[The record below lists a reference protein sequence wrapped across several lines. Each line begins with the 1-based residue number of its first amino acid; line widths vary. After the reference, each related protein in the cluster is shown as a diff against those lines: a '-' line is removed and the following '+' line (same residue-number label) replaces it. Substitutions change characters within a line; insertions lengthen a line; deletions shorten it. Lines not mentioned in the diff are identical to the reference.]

1 MNRALAQ
8 QTATTLTR
16 SVRRWDRRRRLAL
29 LAVWLPRGLMLG
41 LGIGLILALMSRQ
54 KPWLLPEEV
63 LAVTGAISAGLVL
76 AVLGVVWAWPRPVAH
91 SARYFDR
98 RFDLKERVSTALELA
113 EGRIAV
119 PGPLA
124 ELQLADAAATAG
136 RVRARARL
144 PLRVNG
150 REIAALVVLAVGL
163 ALLLRDNPQ
172 AARLRAERALES
184 ALATQ
189 VATLEEALE
198 AIERD
203 PTLTPAER
211 ETLTRPLEE
220 ARDILQ
226 QPNVSQEEAV
236 AALAEASQSLGEMAD
251 GVPPQEATAYQ
262 QAARPLSDSA
272 QTADLAE
279 AMARP
284 NLGETAD
291 ALDDLADDLAAED
304 LDEQQQQNLAERLEE
319 AANALEEQNP
329 ALAGKLREA
338 AEALRNGDLEGAQES
353 LREAGDL
360 LHDQQEQSQRSPLA
374 EAARNAQQGAAASQR
389 EMAQAGHDQPT
400 PEQEAGFSAEIEAEQ
415 GAGAPNDSA
424 QPPPGAEAAQPAASG
439 EMPSGE
445 QVGAGAGDAE
455 GEGQEMAAP
464 SSLGGEPEASS
475 GQQFEGQSEATGSA
489 ESAGESA
496 LGAGAGEGGAG
507 ADTTEGIPGEGPS
520 AQTPGQVPAGGLQEY
535 TPENAPSTIGGP
547 VGDMLDVGGQAE
559 GAASP
564 PAQGGEFGPN
574 PAGESALTYTG
585 VLGAFRNVVSNA
597 LESGRIPLD
606 QRDVIHDYFSSLQR

>member
-1 MNRALAQ
+1 MNRAVAQ

-29 LAVWLPRGLMLG
+29 LVVWLPRGLMLG
-41 LGIGLILALMSRQ
+41 LGIGVVLALVSRQ
-54 KPWLLPEEV
+54 RAWLLPEEV
-63 LAVTGAISAGLVL
+63 LTITGAISAGLAL
-76 AVLGVVWAWPRPVAH
+76 AGLAVVWAWPRSVAH

-113 EGRIAV
+113 AGRIAV

-144 PLRVNG
+144 PLRVNW
-150 REIAALVVLAVGL
+150 REIAALALLVLLL

-172 AARLRAERALES
+172 AGRLRAERELES
-184 ALATQ
+184 AIAAQ
-189 VATLEEALE
+189 VAALE
-198 AIERD
+198 DAIQTIERD
-203 PTLTPAER
+203 PALTQAEQDA
-211 ETLTRPLEE
+211 LTRPLEE
-220 ARDILQ
+220 ARDILE
-226 QPNVSQEEAV
+226 QPGVSQEEAV

-251 GVPPQEATAYQ
+251 SMTPQDEAPYQ
-262 QAARPLSDSA
+262 QAARPLADSA
-272 QTADLAE
+272 QTADVADALAK
-279 AMARP
+279 P
-284 NLGETAD
+284 DLGETAD
-291 ALDDLADDLAAED
+291 ALDDLADDLAAES
-304 LDEQQQQNLAERLEE
+304 LDEQEQQNLAERLEQ
-319 AANALEEQNP
+319 AADAVEEQNP
-329 ALAGKLREA
+329 VLAGKLRETA
-338 AEALRNGDLEGAQES
+338 DALRSGDLEGAQES

-360 LHDQQEQSQRSPLA
+360 LRDQQEQFEKSPLA
-374 EAARNAQQGAAASQR
+374 DAARTAEQQTAASQH
-389 EMAQAGHDQPT
+389 EMARAGHDQPV
-400 PEQEAGFSAEIEAEQ
+400 PEQDATFSAEIEAEQ
-415 GAGAPNDSA
+415 GAGAPSDSSS
-424 QPPPGAEAAQPAASG
+424 PPGAEAAQPDASG
-439 EMPSGE
+439 GAPSGDETGTGAGDGEGEAQDMPAPSGE
-445 QVGAGAGDAE
+445 
-455 GEGQEMAAP
+455 
-464 SSLGGEPEASS
+464 GGESEASS
-475 GQQFEGQSEATGSA
+475 GQESAAQGQVTGSA
-489 ESAGESA
+489 ESAGENA

-507 ADTTEGIPGEGPS
+507 ADTTEGVPGEGPG

-559 GAASP
+559 NGESP
-564 PAQGGEFGPN
+564 PTQGGEFGPN

>member
-29 LAVWLPRGLMLG
+29 LVVWLPRGVMLG
-41 LGIGLILALMSRQ
+41 LGIGVILALVSRQ
-54 KPWLLPEEV
+54 RPWLLPEEV
-63 LAVTGAISAGLVL
+63 LTITAAVSAVLAL
-76 AVLGVVWAWPRPVAH
+76 AVLAVVWAWPRSVAH

-113 EGRIAV
+113 EGRIAAG
-119 PGPLA
+119 GPLA

-144 PLRVNG
+144 PLRANW
-150 REIAALVVLAVGL
+150 REIVALVALAVLL

-172 AARLRAERALES
+172 AGRLRAERELES
-184 ALATQ
+184 AIATQ
-189 VATLEEALE
+189 VAALE
-198 AIERD
+198 DAIQTIERD
-203 PTLTPAER
+203 PALTPAER

-220 ARDILQ
+220 AREILRE
-226 QPNVSQEEAV
+226 PDVSQEEAV

-262 QAARPLSDSA
+262 QAARPLGGSE

-284 NLGETAD
+284 DLGETAE
-291 ALDDLADDLAAED
+291 ALDDLADDLATGD
-304 LDEQQQQNLAERLEE
+304 LDEQAQQDLAGRLDE
-319 AANALEEQNP
+319 AADALEEQNP
-329 ALAGKLREA
+329 ALAGDLREA
-338 AEALRNGDLEGAQES
+338 AEALREGDLEGAQES

-360 LHDQQEQSQRSPLA
+360 LRDQQAQAEQSPLA
-374 EAARNAQQGAAASQR
+374 EAARIAQQQAAASQR
-389 EMAQAGHDQPT
+389 AMAQAGHDQPAPGQDAT
-400 PEQEAGFSAEIEAEQ
+400 ISAEIESGQ
-415 GAGAPNDSA
+415 GAGAPSDA
-424 QPPPGAEAAQPAASG
+424 EQPPPGAEAAQPAAGG

-464 SSLGGEPEASS
+464 SNQGGEPEASS
-475 GQQFEGQSEATGSA
+475 GQQLEGQSQATGSA

-496 LGAGAGEGGAG
+496 LGAGAGQGGAG
-507 ADTTEGIPGEGPS
+507 ADTTEGIPGEGPG
-520 AQTPGQVPAGGLQEY
+520 AQTPGQVPGGGLQEY

-547 VGDMLDVGGQAE
+547 LGDMLDVGGQAE